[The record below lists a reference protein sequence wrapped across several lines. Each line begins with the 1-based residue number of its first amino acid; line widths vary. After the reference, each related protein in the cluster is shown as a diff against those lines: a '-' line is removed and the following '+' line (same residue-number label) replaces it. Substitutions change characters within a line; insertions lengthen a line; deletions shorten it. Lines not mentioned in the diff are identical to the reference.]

1 VHTIPI
7 EADILLKKSDF
18 SHIYFEKLVESKI
31 PAFSGIASDNNRLIL
46 KSIALNGPMLKYN
59 ITKTARIGRY
69 STASR
74 RVDNLAN
81 RGYVAEA
88 GKRVTERGKKT
99 EESMYG
105 LTWKGFIASI
115 TIDEVRANMLRVLE
129 INPLLVFPEKE
140 LILPLVEE
148 IMTPQELETII
159 ISLVETLLKT
169 IPDLE
174 LVEDKQLFFFLM
186 SALVGLRLPKNFML
200 SRIPKDAWELLDK
213 PAILQIMKERIV
225 PFLKQYIDGIKAMY
239 LLVSAFEGFD
249 KFFYE
254 LDVKNKPSEKMREF
268 VETRLSTL
276 KEKAKEEEDSA
287 CLMTK

>member
-1 VHTIPI
+1 M
-7 EADILLKKSDF
+7 LKKPDS

-31 PAFSGIASDNNRLIL
+31 PAFSGIASNNNRLIL
-46 KSIALNGPMLKYN
+46 KSIALNGPMLKYS
-59 ITKTARIGRY
+59 ITKSAKIGRY

-74 RVDNLAN
+74 RIDNLAD
-81 RGYVAEA
+81 RGYLAEA

-115 TIDEVRANMLRVLE
+115 MIDEVRANMLRVLE

-148 IMTPQELETII
+148 IMTPQELETIT
-159 ISLVETLLKT
+159 ISLVEALLKT

-174 LVEDKQLFFFLM
+174 LVEDKQLFFMVM
-186 SALVGLRLPKNFML
+186 SALGELRLPKNFTL
-200 SRIPKDAWELLDK
+200 SRIPKDAWELLGK
-213 PAILQIMKERIV
+213 PAILQIVKEKIV
-225 PFLKQYIDGIKAMY
+225 PFLKQYADGIKAMY
-239 LLVSAFEGFD
+239 LLASAFEGFD

-254 LDVKNKPSEKMREF
+254 LDVKDQPSKKIREF

-276 KEKAKEEEDSA
+276 SKKKPKRKKITEREK
-287 CLMTK
+287 